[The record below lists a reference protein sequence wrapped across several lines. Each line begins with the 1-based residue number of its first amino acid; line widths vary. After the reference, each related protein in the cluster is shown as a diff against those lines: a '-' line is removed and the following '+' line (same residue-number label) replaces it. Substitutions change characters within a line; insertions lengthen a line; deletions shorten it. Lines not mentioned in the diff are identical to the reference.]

1 MHVRRQVV
9 DEELQRALGRRH
21 PGAARPADEQRHVG
35 LLLQVAGLAHE
46 IEMPE
51 RAGLEALAFELDLVL
66 LGGLGIGDQFLDRMD
81 RHHPLRRQARHRL
94 EIFVVGVER
103 DRHHVGAELHQ
114 LDLLL
119 DARRRHAVLH
129 DRIDLVGDHV
139 VQLLPVGVMDARHHL
154 AVGLDRF
161 FQRAPAVDVRD
172 RGAGLHRIDVLLRAA
187 GDVLLRR
194 AEVVVRVGGA
204 RVAGDGD
211 DQFFH
216 DVPHSTFSIC
226 PLLPD
231 RTTASNTAMPCS
243 TWSMATG

>member
-46 IEMPE
+46 FEMPE

-66 LGGLGIGDQFLDRMD
+66 LGGLGIGDQLLDRMD
-81 RHHPLRRQARHRL
+81 RHHPLRRQGRHRL
-94 EIFVVGVER
+94 EIFVVGVEG

-129 DRIDLVGDHV
+129 DRIDLAHDRCGAASSSRRGGFSTPSCRRPGSI
-139 VQLLPVGVMDARHHL
+139 LPACGGRGCARWRRRPSPRRRI
-154 AVGLDRF
+154 AASR
-161 FQRAPAVDVRD
+161 RRCPPAPG
-172 RGAGLHRIDVLLRAA
+172 RGCCA
-187 GDVLLRR
+187 
-194 AEVVVRVGGA
+194 
-204 RVAGDGD
+204 
-211 DQFFH
+211 
-216 DVPHSTFSIC
+216 
-226 PLLPD
+226 D
-231 RTTASNTAMPCS
+231 RTCASRRPP
-243 TWSMATG
+243 